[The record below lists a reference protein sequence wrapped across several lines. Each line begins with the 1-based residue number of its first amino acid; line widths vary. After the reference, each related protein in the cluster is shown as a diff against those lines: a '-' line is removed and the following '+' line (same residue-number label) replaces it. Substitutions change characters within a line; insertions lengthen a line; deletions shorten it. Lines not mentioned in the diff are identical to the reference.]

1 MFIDSCCKQIL
12 CFSNALTLCATRH
25 HLQVLPK
32 VILSAAHHKCLW
44 WGSLKKRQRK
54 ERSFSYRSFCPIF
67 TLEFSTF
74 TSVLFINDLIMMQI
88 CILYHLTHL
97 PPSSSRLS
105 CHTVNPWP
113 QITVQTS
120 TSLINFEP
128 IGNLHFSVL
137 EWNHDS
143 EGFKCH
149 SHTKKTP
156 VRKYSVVPSDYK
168 DMSCEIIGWWI

>member
-12 CFSNALTLCATRH
+12 CFSYALTLCATRH

-32 VILSAAHHKCLW
+32 VILSAARHKCLW
-44 WGSLKKRQRK
+44 WGSLKKGQRK
-54 ERSFSYRSFCPIF
+54 GMFIFLQVLLSYLHSGVQYFYQRCIHQWPH
-67 TLEFSTF
+67 
-74 TSVLFINDLIMMQI
+74 NDAN
-88 CILYHLTHL
+88 LYSL
-97 PPSSSRLS
+97 PLNSSSSMFFSSFLPHS
-105 CHTVNPWP
+105 K
-113 QITVQTS
+113 
-120 TSLINFEP
+120 SLASDHCSDVV
-128 IGNLHFSVL
+128 HFSVL